1 MATLTERMIGA
12 ARLDAKTF
20 EEVEHDPNAT
30 GQAIIIVVL
39 ASVAAWALAKWI
51 FQSPFSL
58 PALELGTLTLVLLF
72 LTLSVGLW
80 NSAEIL
86 KRAPLAILREE

>member
-1 MATLTERMIGA
+1 
-12 ARLDAKTF
+12 
-20 EEVEHDPNAT
+20 
-30 GQAIIIVVL
+30 VVL
-39 ASVAAWALAKWI
+39 ASVAAWALARWV
-51 FQSPFSL
+51 FDTPFSL
-58 PALELGTLTLVLLF
+58 PVLELGALTLVLLI